1 MLRAI
6 KKEIRIIGWDDSPF
20 SFHDTS
26 VRLVGVVCRGGTQID
41 GVLTTEITKDGL
53 DVTEKI
59 AHAVN
64 ASVHKDQLRAI
75 MLDGITFGGF
85 NITDIK
91 ALRKKTGLPVI
102 VVIRDKPDMNAIK
115 KSLSKFPDSEE
126 RWNLIRKAGN
136 IYEIEIRNRVLEGKR
151 TLYYQKSGLSESE
164 CEKIINLTAVN
175 SVVPEPVRVAHII
188 CSGIRKMPREK

>member
-6 KKEIRIIGWDDSPF
+6 KKEIRIIGWDDAPF
-20 SFHDTS
+20 SFNDKS

-41 GVLTTEITKDGL
+41 GVLSTEITKDGL

-59 AHAVN
+59 ASAIN

-91 ALRKKTGLPVI
+91 ALNKKTGLPVI
-102 VVIRDKPDMNAIK
+102 VVIRDKPGMNAIK
-115 KSLSKFPDSEE
+115 RSLSKFPDSKE
-126 RWNLIRKAGN
+126 RWNLIKKAGK
-136 IYEIEIRNRVLEGKR
+136 IREIEVRNRVLEGKR
-151 TLYYQKSGLSESE
+151 TLYYQKSGLSDGE
-164 CEKIINLTAVN
+164 CERIINLSTVN

-188 CSGIRKMPREK
+188 CSGIKSTPREK